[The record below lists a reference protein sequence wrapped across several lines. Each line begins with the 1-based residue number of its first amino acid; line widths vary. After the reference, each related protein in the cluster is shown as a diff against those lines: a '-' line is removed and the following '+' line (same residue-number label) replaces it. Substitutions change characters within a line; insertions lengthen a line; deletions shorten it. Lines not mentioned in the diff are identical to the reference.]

1 MAGGPMESR
10 DALGN
15 GKVDII
21 TLWTLLIAAPF
32 VGSFLGVVVTRLP
45 EGRSVVWGRSA
56 CDRCGHTLGP
66 ASLVPVLSYLWS
78 RGRCRHCAAPIDAF
92 HPAIELAAVL
102 PPLCLAFLMPL
113 DSLTLCAGAGLGWV
127 LLALAWI
134 DLRHMILPDV
144 LTLPLAAAGILVAW
158 VQDGRLPIDRLAA
171 AAAAYAGLVLLEVLY
186 RRFRGRDGI
195 GRGDAKL
202 LAAGGAWVGPAAL
215 PQVLLTAALAGLLA
229 MAALRLA
236 GRRVDAA
243 TPIPFGPCLALGIWA
258 AWLFTLSGL

>member
-1 MAGGPMESR
+1 M
-10 DALGN
+10 
-15 GKVDII
+15 DII
-21 TLWTLLIAAPF
+21 TLWTLLIATPF

-45 EGRSVVWGRSA
+45 VGRSVVWGRSA
-56 CDRCGHTLGP
+56 CDRCGHALGP

-78 RGRCRHCAAPIDAF
+78 KGRCRYCAAPIGAF

-113 DSLTLCAGAGLGWV
+113 DSLTLCAGAGLGWA

-144 LTLPLAAAGILVAW
+144 LTLPLILAGILVGWA
-158 VQDGRLPIDRLAA
+158 QDGHFPVDRLAA
-171 AAAAYAGLVLLEVLY
+171 AAMAYAGLVLLETLY
-186 RRFRGRDGI
+186 RRVRGRDGI

-202 LAAGGAWVGPAAL
+202 LAAGGAWTGPAAV
-215 PQVLLTAALAGLLA
+215 PHVLLIAALAGLLA

-236 GRRVDAA
+236 GRRVDGRRVDGT
-243 TPIPFGPCLALGIWA
+243 TPMPFGPCLALGIWA

>member
-1 MAGGPMESR
+1 M
-10 DALGN
+10 
-15 GKVDII
+15 DII

-45 EGRSVVWGRSA
+45 AGRSILWGRSG
-56 CDRCGHTLGP
+56 CDRCGHVLGP
-66 ASLVPVLSYLWS
+66 VDLVPILSYLWS
-78 RGRCRHCAAPIDAF
+78 RGRCRHCAAPIGAF
-92 HPAIELAAVL
+92 HPAIELAAIL

-113 DSLTLCAGAGLGWV
+113 DPLTLYAGAGLGWT

-144 LTLPLAAAGILVAW
+144 LTLPLIAGGILVTW
-158 VQDGRLPIDRLAA
+158 VQDGSLPVDRLGAA
-171 AAAAYAGLVLLEVLY
+171 AIAYAGLVLLEILY

-202 LAAGGAWVGPAAL
+202 LAAGGAWAGPTAL
-215 PQVLLTAALAGLLA
+215 PHMLLIAALAGLLA

-243 TPIPFGPCLALGIWA
+243 TPMPFGPCLALGIWA
-258 AWLFTLSGL
+258 AWLFTLTGL